1 MPSADDFLQTL
12 RKSDLVAADRVAWI
26 VSQAPDEVRS
36 DARKLA
42 DRFIEA
48 DALTPFQ
55 AQKLLDGIST
65 GLRLGRYVI
74 RSPIA
79 RGGMGTVYLA
89 KDSRKDRLVA
99 IKVMS
104 PQRAKEGK
112 RHLLR
117 FQREITLTRKLD
129 HRNIAQAVDVGL
141 EHGIHFL
148 VLEYIPGQ
156 TLNRLVQQGGPL
168 AVDRAAR
175 IFVDVA
181 DGLTHAHSQG
191 VIHRDLKPGNIM
203 VLPRDKAKVL
213 DLGLALIHGERSEDI
228 ELLGGRGYLVGSIDY
243 MAPEQ
248 TRDPT
253 LVDARADL
261 YAMGCSIYY
270 ALTGKAPFAET
281 PAKEK
286 VRAQRQVMP
295 MPITQRNSAVPE
307 AFARIVERL
316 MSKQPDDRPA
326 SAAEARALLLP
337 WSEGTPTSEATFLPI
352 NPELGDQNLYR
363 QDTLAEAFAG
373 LQSSTDSLTSLENV
387 RQLFEEANEFRR
399 KAVQSV
405 AMIGVFLV
413 TALVV
418 YVLIQFMRR

>member
-1 MPSADDFLQTL
+1 MPAADDFLRTL
-12 RKSDLVAADRVAWI
+12 NKSELVAEDRVAWI
-26 VSQAPDEVRS
+26 VNQIPAEERS
-36 DARKLA
+36 DARKIA
-42 DRFIEA
+42 DRFIA
-48 DALTPFQ
+48 TDALTPFQ

-89 KDSRKDRLVA
+89 KDGRKDRLVA
-99 IKVMS
+99 IKIMS

-117 FQREITLTRKLD
+117 FQREIELTRKLD

-141 EHGIHFL
+141 EHGIHYL
-148 VLEYIPGQ
+148 VLEYIPGK
-156 TLNRLVQQGGPL
+156 TLNKLVQENGPL

-191 VIHRDLKPGNIM
+191 VIHRDLKPANIM

-261 YAMGCSIYY
+261 YALGCSIYY
-270 ALTGKAPFAET
+270 AVTGKAPFAET

-286 VRAQRQVMP
+286 VKAQRQQMP
-295 MPITQRNSAVPE
+295 MPLTQRNPAVPE
-307 AFARIVERL
+307 GFARIVERL
-316 MSKQPDDRPA
+316 MAKQPDDRPA

-337 WSEGTPTSEATFLPI
+337 WSEGTPTSEATFLPV
-352 NPELGDQNLYR
+352 NPEVGDQNLYR

-373 LQSSTDSLTSLENV
+373 LQTSTDSLTSLENV
-387 RQLFEEANEFRR
+387 RQLFEEATEFRR
-399 KAVQSV
+399 KVIQTLSMV
-405 AMIGVFLV
+405 GVFLV
-413 TALVV
+413 TAAVV
-418 YVLIQFMRR
+418 YVLINLMRR